1 MVFIKKII
9 SVEGMHCAHCSK
21 AVEDALRAVEGVSK
35 AKADHEKKIA
45 TATMK
50 KDVDDKL
57 LIEAIEKAGFTPGEI
72 TIKEGIFG

>member
-1 MVFIKKII
+1 MKKII
-9 SVEGMHCAHCSK
+9 AVEGMHCAHCSK
-21 AVEDALRAVEGVSK
+21 AVETALSAVDGVSK
-35 AKADHEKKIA
+35 AKADHEKNIA
-45 TATMK
+45 VATMK